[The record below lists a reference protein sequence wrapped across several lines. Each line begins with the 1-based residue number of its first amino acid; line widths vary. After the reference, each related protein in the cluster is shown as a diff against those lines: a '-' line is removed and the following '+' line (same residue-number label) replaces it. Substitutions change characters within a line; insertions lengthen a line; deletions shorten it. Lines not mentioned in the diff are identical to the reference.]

1 MKLYQLVKNVTV
13 QEAINLV
20 ASGSKNIVAIVDG
33 ESYFVD
39 SYNIFDKDD
48 VVFYF
53 VDYQKLDVIKL
64 IDHLRSGEDDFIS
77 ISHNLHNSE
86 MFTNMK
92 NTKYDV

>member
-1 MKLYQLVKNVTV
+1 MKLHQLVRKVTQ

-20 ASGSKNIVAIVDG
+20 ATGSKNIVAILDG

-53 VDYQKLDVIKL
+53 IDYQQLDLIKL
-64 IDHLRSGEDDFIS
+64 LDHLRSREDGYEDVANRLHENDDFTS
-77 ISHNLHNSE
+77 
-86 MFTNMK
+86 MK
-92 NTKYDV
+92 STKYFI

>member
-1 MKLYQLVKNVTV
+1 MKLYQLVNKVTV

-20 ASGSKNIVAIVDG
+20 AGGSKNIVAIVDG

-53 VDYQKLDVIKL
+53 IDYQKLDVIKL
-64 IDHLRSGEDDFIS
+64 IDHLRSGEDEFIS
-77 ISHNLHNSE
+77 VSHNLYNSE

-92 NTKYDV
+92 NTQYDI

>member
-1 MKLYQLVKNVTV
+1 MKLYQLVNRVTV

-20 ASGSKNIVAIVDG
+20 AGGSKNIVAIVDG

-39 SYNIFDKDD
+39 SYNVFDKDD

-64 IDHLRSGEDDFIS
+64 IDHLRSGEEDLIS
-77 ISHNLHNSE
+77 VSHNLYNSE

-92 NTKYDV
+92 NTQYDI